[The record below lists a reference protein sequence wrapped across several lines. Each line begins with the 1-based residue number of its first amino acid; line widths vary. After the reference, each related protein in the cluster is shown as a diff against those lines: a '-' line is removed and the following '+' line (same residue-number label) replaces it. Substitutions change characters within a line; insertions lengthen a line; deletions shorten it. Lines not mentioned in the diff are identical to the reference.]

1 MENLTI
7 AELPHQLAGGMTAA
21 VPPPAQLPPQ
31 MFTTA
36 AQLLD
41 LTDSMNRPDGEM
53 EKLMVVLRD
62 GRKLVGVL
70 RSWDQFANI
79 VLQSTTERIFALQ
92 PSSPPPTEAADSETT
107 ATGTATTTPRG
118 LYADVFHGI
127 FLVRGENVLL
137 LGEMDLDRDD
147 IPPRGFEQGELA
159 LVRRLAEE
167 GKAREKSRDKARAR
181 KLARLGFEGDAAGE
195 IVLL

>member
-1 MENLTI
+1 MENLSI
-7 AELPHQLAGGMTAA
+7 SEPPHQGGGGVAA
-21 VPPPAQLPPQ
+21 PAQLPPQ

-41 LTDSMNRPDGEM
+41 LTDK
-53 EKLMVVLRD
+53 KLMVVLRD

-79 VLQSTTERIFALQ
+79 VLQSTTERIFAPQ
-92 PSSPPPTEAADSETT
+92 TTTTTTTKADPSSDSDIPAA
-107 ATGTATTTPRG
+107 APRG
-118 LYADVFHGI
+118 LYADIFHGI

-137 LGEMDLDRDD
+137 LGEIDLDKDD
-147 IPPRGFEQGELA
+147 LPPAGFELGA
-159 LVRRLAEE
+159 VDVVKRLAEE
-167 GKAREKSRDKARAR
+167 AKAQEKRRDKTRGK
-181 KLARLGFEGDAAGE
+181 KLAKLGFEGDGAGE